1 MLLALVFGKI
11 GPEFREGARMQAVV
25 LKDVWD
31 ILIDPAW
38 ITFGLTFLIGGLGLL
53 ALLLLYPMSRD

>member
-1 MLLALVFGKI
+1 
-11 GPEFREGARMQAVV
+11 MQAVV
-25 LKDVWD
+25 LKDIWD

-38 ITFGLTFLIGGLGLL
+38 LTFGLTFLIGGLGLL